1 MRTVMIPSQ
10 GSSYFRVN
18 VFGHFGHEF
27 DCRRRKNTMA
37 LYLSPIH
44 YRCTDYTQVSC
55 VGKYTGIAGITSIK
69 TSCQWIMHRTK

>member
-1 MRTVMIPSQ
+1 MRAVMIPSQ

-27 DCRRRKNTMA
+27 DCSRRKNTMV

-44 YRCTDYTQVSC
+44 YRCTDYAQVSC
-55 VGKYTGIAGITSIK
+55 VGKDTGIAGITAIK
-69 TSCQWIMHRTK
+69 TSCQRIMDRTK

>member
-10 GSSYFRVN
+10 GSSYFWVN

-27 DCRRRKNTMA
+27 DCSRRKNTMI

-44 YRCTDYTQVSC
+44 YRCTDYAQVSC
-55 VGKYTGIAGITSIK
+55 VRKDTGITGITAIK
-69 TSCQWIMHRTK
+69 TSCQWIMYRTK